1 VVNRRARV
9 SLYTSAEGGAW
20 RHSFELAR
28 ALDPARFEVELLT
41 RPLSPS
47 ARARRELSAAGLA
60 HVEVDDHEV
69 LARHLLGRR
78 PDIVQH
84 YDSLVP
90 ILALD
95 LVEQELGA
103 DRPRSIQL
111 LHANGRPRVP
121 LELADVVVGVSAS
134 TLRWPGASEELGGR
148 ARVIPNGV
156 HLGPAPRRA
165 AGEAPVILA
174 LTRLVEG
181 KAVDAGLRALGQLE
195 RGAWTHRIVGEGPAR
210 AQLEALVEAL
220 GLSARV
226 CFVGAVDDP
235 RPALEAAHLLLST
248 SPSEGFG
255 LALAEAAEAGLA
267 ILTRRAGGLSEDLV
281 HGEHALVYDDP
292 AQLPALLARLLG
304 DERERERL
312 GAAARRLIH
321 ARFDHAGMVRRYEAL
336 YAELAPRTRAR

>member
-1 VVNRRARV
+1 MF
-9 SLYTSAEGGAW
+9 TSTEGGAW

-41 RPLSPS
+41 RPLRAGAP
-47 ARARRELSAAGLA
+47 ARRELRAAEVA
-60 HVEVDDHEV
+60 HVEVEDHEA
-69 LARHLLGRR
+69 LARHLLRR
-78 PDIVQH
+78 RSDIVQH
-84 YDSLVP
+84 YDSLLP

-95 LVEQELGA
+95 LVEQELGE

-121 LELADVVVGVSAS
+121 LDLADVVVGVSAS
-134 TLRWPGASEELGGR
+134 TLRWPGAAEALAGR

-156 HLGPAPRRA
+156 HLGPAPRRVA
-165 AGEAPVILA
+165 GEGEAPVILA

-195 RGAWTHRIVGEGPAR
+195 RGAWTHRIVGDGPAR
-210 AQLEALVEAL
+210 AQLEALVDEL

-226 CFVGAVDDP
+226 RFVGAVDDP
-235 RPALEAAHLLLST
+235 RPELEAADLLLST

-267 ILTRRAGGLSEDLV
+267 LVTRRAGGLSEALV
-281 HGEHALVYDDP
+281 HGEHALVYDEP
-292 AQLPALLARLLG
+292 EQLPALLARALG
-304 DERERERL
+304 DARERGRL

-321 ARFDHAGMVRRYEAL
+321 ARFDHAGMVRGYEAL